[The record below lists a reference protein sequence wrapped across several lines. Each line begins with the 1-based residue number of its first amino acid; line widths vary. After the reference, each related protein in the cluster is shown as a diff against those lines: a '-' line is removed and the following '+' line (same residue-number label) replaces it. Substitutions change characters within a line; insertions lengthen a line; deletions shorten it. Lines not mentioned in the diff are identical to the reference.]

1 MRMAILIAA
10 TLAACVH
17 EPDED
22 DSGPCPN
29 IPVTPFTLA
38 EDLDE
43 STIQALLAEANQT
56 DPAKLGCATV
66 CESFYEREFGVE
78 RGGFISADTCEL
90 TIENYPTG
98 DPAAIVGQLSCEGKG
113 YQSFCL
119 GGRRPIG
126 HIDRPLTDLGLP
138 TFLAQSAHLE
148 AASVLAFQELAQR
161 LQQWGAP
168 AALVER
174 CRTAATEEAVHSELL
189 GDLAREA
196 GANVE
201 SVMHRELP
209 VDLACAALDN
219 AVEGC
224 VIEAWSAVVCAVA
237 ARRADTPSLRRV
249 YARLAAD
256 ETSHAQLAWD
266 LHNWFLS
273 QVSTEQRVSILAAQ
287 QQAIANLP
295 ACIHAEHRSAPA
307 ALGLPGARTAAHF
320 AAGLMS
326 A

>member
-1 MRMAILIAA
+1 MAILVAA

-17 EPDED
+17 ED
-22 DSGPCPN
+22 DSVPCPDN
-29 IPVTPFTLA
+29 SKDPFMFAT
-38 EDLDE
+38 DLDE
-43 STIQALLAEANQT
+43 STVHDLLAEANQS
-56 DPAKLGCATV
+56 DPAKLACAAV
-66 CESFYEREFGVE
+66 CESLYYRELEG
-78 RGGFISADTCEL
+78 RGNFISADTCAL

-98 DPAAIVGQLSCEGKG
+98 DPAAIVGQLSCEGQG
-113 YQSFCL
+113 YKYFCL

-126 HIDRPLTDLGLP
+126 HIDGPLTEPGLP
-138 TFLAQSAHLE
+138 AFIAQSAHLE
-148 AASVLAFQELAQR
+148 AASVLAFRELAQR
-161 LQQWGAP
+161 LQRWGAP

-174 CRTAATEEAVHSELL
+174 CRTAATEEAVHAELL
-189 GDLAREA
+189 GDLADEA

-201 SVMHRELP
+201 SVIHREVS

-224 VIEAWSAVVCAVA
+224 VLEAWSAVVCAVV
-237 ARRADTPSLRRV
+237 ARRADTPTLRRV

-266 LHNWFLS
+266 LHTWFLS
-273 QVSTEQRVSILAAQ
+273 QVSPEQRVSILAAQ
-287 QQAIANLP
+287 QRAIADLP
-295 ACIHAEHRSAPA
+295 ACVHAQHRSAPA
-307 ALGLPGARTAAHF
+307 SLGLPGARAAAQF